1 MAAPCK
7 QPTTKDHGGY
17 SETEAERCF
26 DNFAPLRYVRGSIL
40 TFASA
45 HVVEVADLEK

>member
-7 QPTTKDHGGY
+7 QPTTKKHGGY
-17 SETEAERCF
+17 SETKAESCF
-26 DNFAPLRYVRGSIL
+26 DNFAPPRHVRGSIL

-45 HVVEVADLEK
+45 HVVEFADLEK